1 MDSHIPLTRRLDIR
15 GFFYSS
21 TPEPKPRRCIL
32 RPDTSLPLA
41 LGSSEVG
48 CTRKSSPGSSCHGD
62 TRGGWL
68 DEQGS
73 RNGEGKWSSRE
84 GRSISRRPPGLEN
97 LIPPGLRNGKQLHN
111 NSLPS
116 TYCLKRTFLT
126 IQDVSDLVKC
136 VALLQ
141 LAISRLNGQP
151 GGIFPQRVYFVS
163 SAAIRTDLPPILRPT
178 VCPGTARLA
187 MTTRHDSRPDMCRF
201 DSLENLRQEYCTPSA
216 IFCVTTEEF
225 DRPSATS

>member
-1 MDSHIPLTRRLDIR
+1 MDNHIPLTRRLDIR

-21 TPEPKPRRCIL
+21 TPEPKPRRCIP

-48 CTRKSSPGSSCHGD
+48 CTRKSSPGSSCHGG

-73 RNGEGKWSSRE
+73 RSGEGKWSSRE
-84 GRSISRRPPGLEN
+84 GRDISRRPPG

-111 NSLPS
+111 ISPHS
-116 TYCLKRTFLT
+116 IYCQKRTFLT
-126 IQDVSDLVKC
+126 IQAVLNSDKLVAPC
-136 VALLQ
+136 
-141 LAISRLNGQP
+141 SRPFLNSIASLGVYP
-151 GGIFPQRVYFVS
+151 LSGLYFVS
-163 SAAIRTDLPPILRPT
+163 SAAVRTDLPPTLRPT

-187 MTTRHDSRPDMCRF
+187 MTMRHDSSPDMCRF

-216 IFCVTTEEF
+216 IF
-225 DRPSATS
+225 